1 MRREPGTFSPP
12 SRVSDP
18 DMHHGTCVMHVP
30 WCMSGSLTNGD
41 RTPIICGTI
50 ALVWP
55 PMGLV
60 LPAGQWVVTHPLG
73 RAMHSNL
80 NKVASNSRG
89 SIASVIWRPLT
100 TLKKI
105 GSHIYDKQSAAN
117 GFMILTVRPCIDIYV
132 GTRWAIIP
140 LEFICLKILFN
151 QSYFLTV
158 IRSGVVQF
166 FTLVHRK
173 MGAMGWSDF
182 LRFWFW
188 NRFRTD
194 WFV

>member
-1 MRREPGTFSPP
+1 M
-12 SRVSDP
+12 
-18 DMHHGTCVMHVP
+18 
-30 WCMSGSLTNGD
+30 
-41 RTPIICGTI
+41 
-50 ALVWP
+50 
-55 PMGLV
+55 
-60 LPAGQWVVTHPLG
+60 Q
-73 RAMHSNL
+73 
-80 NKVASNSRG
+80 
-89 SIASVIWRPLT
+89 RPLT

-105 GSHIYDKQSAAN
+105 GSHIYDKQSAAK

-182 LRFWFW
+182 LRFGLSNPCVFIPPMHKEGI
-188 NRFRTD
+188 NPLITYRSGCLLLTCNHSVLDEIPLCYQSAFLVISGMV
-194 WFV
+194 FG